1 LKCIF
6 NMKHSVTLLAALL
19 LVPLAAFDAVADEP
33 TARQQLGSLRAAIDD
48 LAATFP
54 GRYRAEEFRGRWEEL
69 SRRAETAAVTNEVER
84 LKFDALVAGNP
95 LLSPGK
101 LLFVKRHTYTPG
113 WYYAEFMRATKFG
126 GGLCVLSLPDGKV
139 TELLP
144 QLRGGITDRFDLSFD
159 GRRVVFGY
167 KSASDK
173 AFRLY
178 EARVDG
184 TGLRQ
189 VTFDPPDE
197 AQRVARFHNPKSPY
211 YHTTDD
217 FHPCY
222 LPDGGIVFASA
233 RCERGVL
240 CDQPD
245 DLVVNLLHRVDAD
258 GGNLRR
264 LSEGALSESAP
275 SVMNDG
281 RILYTRWEYVDKGV
295 IAVQALWAMRP
306 DGSGSC
312 EIYGDDI
319 EDPMVFIH
327 GRAIPGQN
335 NLFVCTGTFHHPFAV
350 GPILLVDIN
359 KPVRTLE
366 PIRSLTPDTRASCN
380 LIREQTG
387 AYGEKFAH
395 LRNGQWVAD
404 NKGPLFSEPYPL
416 ADPETNAGAG
426 KYFLVNCN
434 PDQPWGHASAYGL
447 WLIDVFGNRVRI
459 HSDPQIS
466 CWQPMPLRARKTL
479 PVLTP
484 NVVASLRDANVDDNR
499 ASRSDAATLVLTDV
513 YRGLDGVPRGSV
525 KYLRVL
531 EQVARPWS
539 AHRFW
544 PDDSALGQH
553 APISLYAHI
562 FVKINHGVVPV
573 HDDGSAHFT
582 VPAHRNIFLQALD
595 ENFMEIQRMRT
606 FVNLQ
611 PGETR
616 GCVGC
621 HEGRPAAA
629 RINGRLLALAKPA
642 SAPAPQ
648 PGETVPRTIHYV
660 NDVQPVLDRHCVRCH
675 GGAKPDGGLDLTGAL
690 TQFFNRSY
698 ENIMKRKLLGYI
710 TEFYGPS
717 GSQMQFTNVVPLPPR
732 ALGSHASKFIAAA
745 RGPHHDVKL
754 SQAELIRL
762 ITWADANG
770 PYYGTYFGRR
780 NLVHKDHPNFR
791 PIPTLASALG
801 DPTGTEHET
810 AGYHQFTGAQSPATG
825 YGANK

>member
-1 LKCIF
+1 
-6 NMKHSVTLLAALL
+6 MKTRPKTLALAVLLLAGA
-19 LVPLAAFDAVADEP
+19 VRAMADEAVA
-33 TARQQLGSLRAAIDD
+33 RQGLDSLRAAIDD
-48 LAATFP
+48 LAVSFP
-54 GRYRAEEFRGRWEEL
+54 GRYRAEEFRTRWEEL
-69 SRRAETAAVTNEVER
+69 NKRAGTAAITNEVER

-113 WYYAEFMRATKFG
+113 WYYAEFMRARKSG

-139 TELLP
+139 TDLFP
-144 QLRGGITDRFDLSFD
+144 QMSGGITDRYDLSFD
-159 GRRVVFGY
+159 GRRVVFGH
-167 KSASDK
+167 KSKADK

-189 VTFDPPDE
+189 LTFDPPDE

-245 DLVVNLLHRVDAD
+245 DLVVNLLYRMDAD

-264 LSEGALSESAP
+264 LSEGALSESTP

-350 GPILLVDIN
+350 GPVLLVDIN
-359 KPVRTLE
+359 KPIHTLE
-366 PIRSLTPDTRASCN
+366 PIRSLTPDTRASSN
-380 LIREQTG
+380 LIREQKG
-387 AYGEKFAH
+387 SYGETFAH

-416 ADPETNAGAG
+416 SDPETNIGAG
-426 KYFLVNCN
+426 KYFLVDCN
-434 PDQPWGHASAYGL
+434 PDQPWSHTSAYGL

-466 CWQPMPLRARKTL
+466 CWQPMLLRARKKP
-479 PVLTP
+479 PVVTP
-484 NVVASLRDANVDDNR
+484 NVVASLRDAISSSTS
-499 ASRSDAATLVLTDV
+499 ASRSDAATLALTDV

-562 FVKINHGVVPV
+562 YVKVNHGVVPV
-573 HDDGSAHFT
+573 HEDGSAHFI
-582 VPAHRNIFLQALD
+582 VPARRNIFLQALD

-611 PGETR
+611 PRRDAWLCWLSRRQVSGGAR
-616 GCVGC
+616 Q
-621 HEGRPAAA
+621 RAAA
-629 RINGRLLALAKPA
+629 GV
-642 SAPAPQ
+642 
-648 PGETVPRTIHYV
+648 GE
-660 NDVQPVLDRHCVRCH
+660 
-675 GGAKPDGGLDLTGAL
+675 A
-690 TQFFNRSY
+690 RS
-698 ENIMKRKLLGYI
+698 
-710 TEFYGPS
+710 
-717 GSQMQFTNVVPLPPR
+717 R
-732 ALGSHASKFIAAA
+732 ARA
-745 RGPHHDVKL
+745 
-754 SQAELIRL
+754 
-762 ITWADANG
+762 
-770 PYYGTYFGRR
+770 
-780 NLVHKDHPNFR
+780 
-791 PIPTLASALG
+791 
-801 DPTGTEHET
+801 
-810 AGYHQFTGAQSPATG
+810 ATG
-825 YGANK
+825 RDSAENNPLHQRRAAGA